1 MKTGQNKPRAIAI
14 PQEYRRMR
22 FSWVDLL
29 VVVAVLLTLAV
40 VVDAATGRAKAAP
53 TSTPSLITA
62 EAPRLRPGAP
72 VDNPARLA
80 QGPLDPA
87 RRLDLHLGRQ
97 SAHALE
103 ALHQAGDGSRLLT
116 FRLSLTGLD

>member
-62 EAPRLRPGAP
+62 EVSQLPGDTDLIKARI
-72 VDNPARLA
+72 RLA
-80 QGPLDPA
+80 
-87 RRLDLHLGRQ
+87 
-97 SAHALE
+97 
-103 ALHQAGDGSRLLT
+103 
-116 FRLSLTGLD
+116 TGL